1 MDQETQTKQS
11 LKQKQ
16 QQQHNDNNDNNNNSN
31 NNTQSE
37 QGLESRLL
45 IVKKKSVFHLT
56 AGYRCN
62 IFKPIRSYTNSP
74 LNRKRTYFSVS
85 NNQGNSK
92 SFNFYLR
99 QQEIR
104 NYLMYW

>member
-45 IVKKKSVFHLT
+45 IVKKNQCSIWLLVT
-56 AGYRCN
+56 DV
-62 IFKPIRSYTNSP
+62 IF
-74 LNRKRTYFSVS
+74 LN
-85 NNQGNSK
+85 Q
-92 SFNFYLR
+92 
-99 QQEIR
+99 
-104 NYLMYW
+104 